1 VVAASLL
8 SRAPYTVVNARMN
21 SGEMARS
28 ERKVARHLI
37 GAEIDTTSAGTFR
50 ALADSKV
57 AALDFA

>member
-1 VVAASLL
+1 
-8 SRAPYTVVNARMN
+8 MN